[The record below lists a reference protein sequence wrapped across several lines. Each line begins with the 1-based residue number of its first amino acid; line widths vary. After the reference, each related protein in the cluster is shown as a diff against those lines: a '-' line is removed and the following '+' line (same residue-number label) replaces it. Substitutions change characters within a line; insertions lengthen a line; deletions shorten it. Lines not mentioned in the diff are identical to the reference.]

1 MRPWQS
7 LLISQ
12 YSSDKLESFL
22 TIPMGKTT
30 EIHPVHGKSIS
41 LRIKATKNFAVTLY
55 EKPQADSARYRFIIF
70 DQNGNSQIRRAA
82 EGDSNDNQQKWTST
96 PNALGPDPKWR
107 TIWIDFRSSNLVLGS
122 GGEVLL
128 QWNDP
133 SPISVSYVSFT
144 TDATMSTTIYYY
156 NRQTE
161 SELRTFSNGLSLS
174 YYLNEQ
180 FHRATVRPRL

>member
-1 MRPWQS
+1 
-7 LLISQ
+7 
-12 YSSDKLESFL
+12 
-22 TIPMGKTT
+22 MGKTT
-30 EIHPVHGKSIS
+30 EIHPVQGKSIS
-41 LRIKATKNFAVTLY
+41 LRIKATKNVGVTLY

-144 TDATMSTTIYYY
+144 ADATMSTTIYYY
-156 NRQTE
+156 NRETE
-161 SELRTFSNGLSLS
+161 SEL
-174 YYLNEQ
+174 
-180 FHRATVRPRL
+180 